1 MPRIWFLL
9 HTLRTDTSPSTQT
22 AIFIFGLH
30 ETKHPA
36 LQNSNK
42 LLHISQV
49 GFVHNDW
56 FGNKAIPFLV
66 NKTGTIVQR
75 TSVAV
80 IWLSGKESATG
91 QFHDGL
97 RWSAMITSIVL
108 KWLAFEN
115 RSYLCWVLHACCV
128 LSFQEETRMSPF
140 LPRKGSVHLSLGLIL
155 RTIMHNSGVV
165 WQLCNWF
172 TVQFYFLSPTASV
185 LFGVAASMRTC
196 KDAAEFPSSCRQCW
210 MSHAAVK
217 SRQINSK
224 HYGSSHISL
233 ALSGN
238 TGWTEYTEVSYAAV
252 VKINSKYN
260 I

>member
-1 MPRIWFLL
+1 MQPRENAVGGHEGFAEQRVQLYIYKSSEKQCWRRVNWPNYNRSVLPRIWFLL

-30 ETKHPA
+30 ETKHPT

-49 GFVHNDW
+49 GFVPNDW

-97 RWSAMITSIVL
+97 RWSAMITSI
-108 KWLAFEN
+108 KMIRFW
-115 RSYLCWVLHACCV
+115 
-128 LSFQEETRMSPF
+128 
-140 LPRKGSVHLSLGLIL
+140 K
-155 RTIMHNSGVV
+155 
-165 WQLCNWF
+165 
-172 TVQFYFLSPTASV
+172 
-185 LFGVAASMRTC
+185 
-196 KDAAEFPSSCRQCW
+196 
-210 MSHAAVK
+210 
-217 SRQINSK
+217 
-224 HYGSSHISL
+224 
-233 ALSGN
+233 
-238 TGWTEYTEVSYAAV
+238 
-252 VKINSKYN
+252 
-260 I
+260 